1 MVWRFPVLIP
11 LTAGCWLL
19 VAETA
24 KGLKVALVASRFN
37 SFLTEQLVK
46 GAVDAFTRLGGSE
59 KDLKLVRVPGAY
71 ELPLAA
77 KKLASSGVDAVVA
90 LGAVVRGATPHAD
103 LINET
108 TARAFS
114 EISLESGVPVVDG
127 VVSADNLEQAV
138 ERCGTKQGNKGFSA
152 MFAAVEMADVL
163 KRI

>member
-1 MVWRFPVLIP
+1 MTEINGALS
-11 LTAGCWLL
+11 
-19 VAETA
+19 A
-24 KGLKVALVASRFN
+24 KGLKIALVASRFN

-59 KDLKLVRVPGAY
+59 KDIKLVRVPGAY

-77 KKLASSGVDAVVA
+77 KKLAASKVDAVVA
-90 LGAVVRGATPHAD
+90 IGAVVRGATPHAD

-138 ERCGTKQGNKGFSA
+138 ERCGTKQGNKGSSA

>member
-1 MVWRFPVLIP
+1 MV
-11 LTAGCWLL
+11 T
-19 VAETA
+19 
-24 KGLKVALVASRFN
+24 
-37 SFLTEQLVK
+37 
-46 GAVDAFTRLGGSE
+46 
-59 KDLKLVRVPGAY
+59 
-71 ELPLAA
+71 
-77 KKLASSGVDAVVA
+77 

>member
-1 MVWRFPVLIP
+1 MTEINGNLS
-11 LTAGCWLL
+11 
-19 VAETA
+19 A
-24 KGLKVALVASRFN
+24 KGMKIALVVSRFN
-37 SFLTEQLVK
+37 SCLTEQLVK